1 MNNTIKVS
9 PSLLSADFGALQA
22 EIDRAEPYVDGFH
35 FDVMDGHFVPNL
47 TAGAPVLA
55 KLRSKKPFDAHLMVT
70 DPDSLL
76 DDFAKAGA
84 AAVSV
89 HFETGFHLHRTLQ
102 KIRSLGMRA
111 GVALNPTTTFEAAYE
126 AIGYA
131 DFVLIMSIN
140 PGFSG
145 QAFIPE
151 TLQKV
156 RRIRAAFPEKEIQLD
171 GGANDKT
178 IGAILEAG
186 VNWIVSGAYFWSS
199 EDLRAAADVLRGASR
214 E

>member
-1 MNNTIKVS
+1 MPNPVKVS
-9 PSLLSADFGALQA
+9 PSLLAAHLGNLQA
-22 EIDRAEPYVDGFH
+22 EIDRAEPFVDGFH

-47 TAGAPVLA
+47 TMGAPVLA
-55 KLRSKKPFDAHLMVT
+55 MLKSGKPFDAHLMVT
-70 DPDSLL
+70 NPDELL
-76 DDFAKAGA
+76 ADFAKAGA
-84 AAVSV
+84 AALSV

-111 GVALNPTTTFEAAYE
+111 GVALNPTTSFEAAYE

-151 TLQKV
+151 VLQKT
-156 RRIRAAFPEKEIQLD
+156 RRIRAAFPDKEIQID
-171 GGANDKT
+171 GGANGQT

-186 VNWIVSGAYFWSS
+186 VNWIVSGAYFWSHP
-199 EDLRAAADVLRGASR
+199 DLGAAANTLRGGGPH
-214 E
+214 